1 MAGDGTLGVETG
13 EPELVRAAAA
23 PAAPPAP
30 PAAEAARSTFR
41 QSSTMSMAWFLFP
54 FMTFATVPAALLSTL
69 IPVSLLSR
77 RYDQPRRA
85 RSERSRRSIW
95 P

>member
-23 PAAPPAP
+23 PAAP